1 MSRTILLEKHAI
13 KFLEK
18 LDKDTACR
26 IIEKLERLENDS
38 IPPDARKLVSLKQ
51 SSYRILVGD
60 YRILYRIEK
69 DSIVVFSINKRSVAY
84 KR

>member
-1 MSRTILLEKHAI
+1 MSRTILLEKHAL

-26 IIEKLERLENDS
+26 IIEKLENDPMPS
-38 IPPDARKLVSLKQ
+38 NARKLVTLKQ
-51 SSYRILVGD
+51 SAYRIRVGD

-69 DSIVVFSINKRSVAY
+69 DSIVVFSINRRSVVY
-84 KR
+84 TR

>member
-1 MSRTILLEKHAI
+1 MSRTILLEKHAL

-26 IIEKLERLENDS
+26 IIDKLEKLENDPM
-38 IPPDARKLVSLKQ
+38 PPDARKLVTLKQ
-51 SSYRILVGD
+51 SAYRIRVGD

-69 DSIVVFSINKRSVAY
+69 DSIVVFSINKRSVVY

>member
-1 MSRTILLEKHAI
+1 MSRTILLEKHAL

-26 IIEKLERLENDS
+26 IIDKLEKLENDPM
-38 IPPDARKLVSLKQ
+38 PPDARKLVSLKQ
-51 SSYRILVGD
+51 SAYRIRVGD
-60 YRILYRIEK
+60 YRILYIIEK
-69 DSIVVFSINKRSVAY
+69 DSIVVFSINRRSVVY

>member
-1 MSRTILLEKHAI
+1 MPHTILLEKRVI

-18 LDKDTACR
+18 LDKDKAYR
-26 IIEKLERLENDS
+26 IIDKLEKLENDPTPS
-38 IPPDARKLVSLKQ
+38 DARKLVSLKKG
-51 SSYRILVGD
+51 SYRLRVGD

-69 DSIVVFSINKRSVAY
+69 DRIVVFSINKRSVVY